1 MKKLMFPKERKLI
14 ALVLAFVLA
23 IAGIGVYQAPN
34 AIAAGKKKMA
44 AEAVTG
50 TLAKSAVRDARAAT
64 SGAVV
69 ETVGAEDKTTGFWG
83 AHSRR
88 YKIEDQ
94 KQYVFTF
101 ENHGD
106 GVTAWNNY
114 AMVFRNMD
122 VDGRPDPD
130 PGYVEYAVIRADQ
143 WGWGGGDNN
152 SHKGT
157 PIEFGGEFNA
167 DTVKDSN
174 VVLTIKRS
182 GGRVLTETVVTAIDD
197 ATKTYTRTADFDLDE
212 ADSETYFGFTV
223 DHAYIKI
230 KTMEESD
237 LEEEIVQNVG
247 MVLGAEQDAIFVMND
262 ENITGDGITWTVA
275 DTSIAEIANGKITAK
290 AVGET
295 MITAVKGETTVTK
308 KLIVTDSVDTSSG
321 FFAGQSP
328 ETVIGEDGLYLT
340 FRSQTI
346 PTSVENCDAPVV
358 KIFNGHHSYFVRSDL
373 YGWDDALGI
382 PAGGFFTT
390 NLGTGVDWPS
400 FQAENKA
407 GVNCYISAVKVGEN
421 IRVRMTIGSLASE
434 TFIPIAEG
442 GPLKVILSGEKC
454 TMTNVRVVDKSN
466 FNDPGPV
473 IPIVPVY
480 PGSVVTPKP
489 IVTPGPEIN
498 VPITPSNVKVD
509 QTVTGTEWW
518 TGCVNSEDYA
528 IPSGDGSMV
537 MYVSATELNDAGYGA
552 FSVEVQEGDKYF
564 TTGSD
569 HNAWIAKKATGSVP
583 EQTIVD
589 SHLIKDH
596 VYRITVT
603 RKGKDITVNYYD
615 ATDQKDYYEVTVS
628 GSNFGEDTKVHLIA
642 QVGTFGV
649 GQEVNMDVD
658 PSETVAP
665 PEVTVAPPADVTTAP
680 DVTAEPSSEPS
691 KAPDVTTAPSTEPS
705 AEPEPD
711 DNKGA
716 KTGSKVTVSGNT
728 YKVNSGS
735 KVTYTAKKKNTAT
748 VTVPAT
754 VKIKGKTY
762 KVTAIGANAFKG
774 NKSVKKITVSKNIT
788 KIGKSAFSGCKKLKT
803 IVIKSKK
810 LKASGIAKGAFKG
823 ITKKTVI
830 KVPKGKKKAYQ
841 KMFRKKGLSK
851 AVKVK

>member
-44 AEAVTG
+44 AGARATVTSP
-50 TLAKSAVRDARAAT
+50 SAVNIVTDK
-64 SGAVV
+64 VV
-69 ETVGAEDKTTGFWG
+69 ESPDWWANVDETGSFISYPVSEDTPLVF
-83 AHSRR
+83 
-88 YKIEDQ
+88 
-94 KQYVFTF
+94 YV
-101 ENHGD
+101 
-106 GVTAWNNY
+106 
-114 AMVFRNMD
+114 
-122 VDGRPDPD
+122 
-130 PGYVEYAVIRADQ
+130 
-143 WGWGGGDNN
+143 
-152 SHKGT
+152 
-157 PIEFGGEFNA
+157 GGEFSGDVGEFMVEIRSTKNPYECFTTLTNHDAWLYVTGNPNA
-167 DTVKDSN
+167 ARNDEPNRAKKVAKNHVYKITVTQTASN
-174 VVLTIKRS
+174 LSVVYDDITTGEVFANFSTSIADWPASGTTAFVRSQIGTYRVGKSIAEGEQPVPTPTI
-182 GGRVLTETVVTAIDD
+182 
-197 ATKTYTRTADFDLDE
+197 
-212 ADSETYFGFTV
+212 
-223 DHAYIKI
+223 
-230 KTMEESD
+230 
-237 LEEEIVQNVG
+237 EIVKMLVG
-247 MVLGAEQDAIFVMND
+247 AKQDAVYVMDD
-262 ENITGDGITWTVA
+262 EGITGDGITWTVA
-275 DTSIAEIANGKITAK
+275 DTSIAEVAGGKITAK
-290 AVGET
+290 AAGET
-295 MITAVKGETTVTK
+295 TITAVKGGTTVEK
-308 KLIVTDSVDTSSG
+308 KLVVTDSVAANGTSPAMQVG
-321 FFAGQSP
+321 D
-328 ETVIGEDGLYLT
+328 DGIYLT
-340 FRSQTI
+340 CHSVTEAGSTENWATPRLIVNNGAGSYTFRADNW
-346 PTSVENCDAPVV
+346 VEGTGYDC
-358 KIFNGHHSYFVRSDL
+358 G
-373 YGWDDALGI
+373 
-382 PAGGFFTT
+382 TT
-390 NLGTGVDWPS
+390 NLGSAIDWPS
-400 FQAENKA
+400 FLAENLA
-407 GVNCYISAVKVGEN
+407 GTDCYISAVKVGDN
-421 IRVRMTIGSLASE
+421 VRVRMSLASISTE
-434 TFIPIAEG
+434 QFFPIVDGQPFTVA
-442 GPLKVILSGEKC
+442 LTNWKC

-473 IPIVPVY
+473 VPVVPVY

-489 IVTPGPEIN
+489 VVTPGPEID

-509 QTVTGTEWW
+509 QTVTGTAWW
-518 TGCVNSEDYA
+518 EGSVRGDDYS

-569 HNAWIAKKATGSVP
+569 HNAWIAEKAIGSVP

-589 SHLIKDH
+589 SHLIKGH

>member
-14 ALVLAFVLA
+14 ALVLMAALFVTC
-23 IAGIGVYQAPN
+23 IGAYPGGVSEAKTS
-34 AIAAGKKKMA
+34 GKKKMA
-44 AEAVTG
+44 AETVTG

-69 ETVGAEDKTTGFWG
+69 ETVGAEDKSTTFWG

-101 ENHGD
+101 ENHGS
-106 GVTAWNNY
+106 GSNVWNNY

-122 VDGRPDPD
+122 ADISPGENS
-130 PGYVEYAVIRADQ
+130 GYVEYAVIRADQ
-143 WGWGGGDNN
+143 WGWGGGDNK

-223 DHAYIKI
+223 DNAYIKI

-295 MITAVKGETTVTK
+295 MITAVKGGTTVEK
-308 KLIVTDSVDTSSG
+308 KLIVTDSVAANGTSPVMQVG
-321 FFAGQSP
+321 D
-328 ETVIGEDGLYLT
+328 DGIYLT
-340 FRSQTI
+340 CYSVTAAGSTENWATPRLIVNNGAGSYTFRADNW
-346 PTSVENCDAPVV
+346 VE
-358 KIFNGHHSYFVRSDL
+358 
-373 YGWDDALGI
+373 GI
-382 PAGGFFTT
+382 GYERNST
-390 NLGTGVDWPS
+390 NLGSTIDWPS
-400 FQAENKA
+400 FLAENLA
-407 GVNCYISAVKVGEN
+407 GTDCYISAVKVGDN
-421 IRVRMTIGSLASE
+421 VRVRMSLASISTE
-434 TFIPIAEG
+434 QFFPIVDGQPFTVA
-442 GPLKVILSGEKC
+442 LTNWKC
-454 TMTNVRVVDKSN
+454 TMTNVRVVDKLN

-489 IVTPGPEIN
+489 VVTPGPEVN
-498 VPITPSNVKVD
+498 VPLKPSHVKVD
-509 QTVTGTEWW
+509 QTVTGTAWW
-518 TGCVNSEDYA
+518 EGSVRGEDYS

-537 MYVSATELNDAGYGA
+537 MYVSATGLNEAGYGA
-552 FSVEVQEGDKYF
+552 FSVEVQDGDKYF

-569 HNAWIAKKATGSVP
+569 HNAWIAEKATGSVP

-603 RKGKDITVNYYD
+603 RKGKDITINYYD
-615 ATDQKDYYEVTVS
+615 ATDQKDYYEVTLS
-628 GSNFGEDTKVHLIA
+628 GSNFGENTKVHLIA
-642 QVGTFGV
+642 QVGTFDI
-649 GQEVNMDVD
+649 GQEVKLDEDPGTTTVPDVT
-658 PSETVAP
+658 S
-665 PEVTVAPPADVTTAP
+665 APPADVTAAP
-680 DVTAEPSSEPS
+680 DVTAGPSTEPS
-691 KAPDVTTAPSTEPS
+691 KAPDATTAPSTEPS
-705 AEPEPD
+705 TEPSAKPD

-716 KTGSKVTVSGNT
+716 EKGSKVTVSGNT

>member
-44 AEAVTG
+44 AGAVTG

-69 ETVGAEDKTTGFWG
+69 ETVGAEDKTTGWWG

-106 GVTAWNNY
+106 GATVWNNY

-130 PGYVEYAVIRADQ
+130 PGYVEYAVIRADKY
-143 WGWGGGDNN
+143 GWGGEDPNT

-197 ATKTYTRTADFDLDE
+197 ATKTYTCTADFDLDE

-295 MITAVKGETTVTK
+295 MITAVKGGTTVEK
-308 KLIVTDSVDTSSG
+308 KLIVTDSVAANGTSPVMQVG
-321 FFAGQSP
+321 D
-328 ETVIGEDGLYLT
+328 DGIYLT
-340 FRSQTI
+340 CHSVTEAGSTENWATPRLVVNNGAGSYTFRADNW
-346 PTSVENCDAPVV
+346 VE
-358 KIFNGHHSYFVRSDL
+358 
-373 YGWDDALGI
+373 GI
-382 PAGGFFTT
+382 GYERNTT
-390 NLGTGVDWPS
+390 NLGSTIDWPS
-400 FQAENKA
+400 FLAENLA
-407 GVNCYISAVKVGEN
+407 GTDCYISAVKVGDN
-421 IRVRMTIGSLASE
+421 VRVRMSLASISTE
-434 TFIPIAEG
+434 QFFPIVDGQPFTVA
-442 GPLKVILSGEKC
+442 LTNWKC

-473 IPIVPVY
+473 VPVVPVY

-489 IVTPGPEIN
+489 VVTPGPEID

-509 QTVTGTEWW
+509 QTVTGTAWW
-518 TGCVNSEDYA
+518 EGSVRGDDYS

-569 HNAWIAKKATGSVP
+569 HNAWIAEKAIGSVP

-589 SHLIKDH
+589 SHLIKGH

>member
-34 AIAAGKKKMA
+34 VIAAGKKKMA
-44 AEAVTG
+44 AGAVTG

-106 GVTAWNNY
+106 GATVWNNY

-122 VDGRPDPD
+122 VDSRPDPD

-295 MITAVKGETTVTK
+295 MITAVKGGTTVEK
-308 KLIVTDSVDTSSG
+308 KLIVTDSVAANGTSPVMQVG
-321 FFAGQSP
+321 D
-328 ETVIGEDGLYLT
+328 DGIYLT
-340 FRSQTI
+340 CHSVTEAGSTENWATPRLVVNNGAGSYTFRADNW
-346 PTSVENCDAPVV
+346 VE
-358 KIFNGHHSYFVRSDL
+358 
-373 YGWDDALGI
+373 GI
-382 PAGGFFTT
+382 GYERNTT
-390 NLGTGVDWPS
+390 NLGSTIDWPS
-400 FQAENKA
+400 FLAENLA
-407 GVNCYISAVKVGEN
+407 GTDCYISAVKVGDN
-421 IRVRMTIGSLASE
+421 VRVRMSLASISTE
-434 TFIPIAEG
+434 QFFPIVDGQPFTVA
-442 GPLKVILSGEKC
+442 LTNWKC

-473 IPIVPVY
+473 VPVVPVY

-489 IVTPGPEIN
+489 VVTPGPEID

-509 QTVTGTEWW
+509 QTVTGTAWW
-518 TGCVNSEDYA
+518 EGSVRGDDYS

-569 HNAWIAKKATGSVP
+569 HNAWIAEKAIGSVP

-589 SHLIKDH
+589 SHLIKGH